1 MRRIRSARSSLSA
14 PTILALALA
23 VGACGGDKKTA
34 GEGKDPVD
42 AKAQAAD
49 TKPDPERVKLVEEAK
64 AFVSEV
70 DANLRKLWVAASK
83 AEWEKS
89 TNITDETE
97 AKAAEANA
105 AVMAYETEAI
115 SKSAKFRPVLDALD
129 PSTRRQIELLQR
141 TATLPAPPDAEKREE
156 LARIAAKLEGMYGKG
171 KYCKKQGG
179 KEVCRDLGEL
189 SRVLAESRD
198 ETELLDAWVGW
209 RTISPPMRPL
219 YQRLVELGNEGAKAI
234 GYRDMGEIW
243 RSRYD
248 MSPEEF
254 EREVER
260 LWKQVEPLYRALH
273 CHVRAKLHEVYGD
286 KVPLDGPIP
295 AHLLGNMWAQDWSN
309 IYPMVEPNP
318 GAARLDITR
327 ALEAKGYDPI
337 KMVKAAEGFFVSLG
351 LDPLPKTFW
360 ERSMFEKP
368 ADREVVC
375 HASAWD
381 VNLSD
386 DLRIKMCIKVD
397 HEDFVTIH
405 HELGHNYYYHYYY
418 RLPVLFQAGAH
429 DGFHEAI
436 GDAIALS
443 ITPEYL
449 EKIGLIEGVK
459 VDEAGILNKQMQ
471 DALQKIAFL
480 PFGKLVDGW
489 RWRVFAGDIGP
500 DAYNA
505 GWWKLRTEVQ
515 GVAAPVPRT
524 EEHFDPGAKYH
535 IPANV
540 PYMRYFL
547 AHILQFQFH
556 KALCEAAGHQGPLH
570 TCSIY
575 GSKEAGAKLRAM
587 LELGASRP
595 WPDALEKL
603 TGTRK
608 MDAAPLVEYFA
619 PLAAWLEE
627 QNQGRTCGW

>member
-1 MRRIRSARSSLSA
+1 MVARAPRRTVLF
-14 PTILALALA
+14 LAASVA
-23 VGACGGDKKTA
+23 CGACKSDRKAPEKTGAAAGGEPA
-34 GEGKDPVD
+34 AAEQHGD
-42 AKAQAAD
+42 ASDAQVRA
-49 TKPDPERVKLVEEAK
+49 AK
-64 AFVSEV
+64 AFVRDV
-70 DANLRKLWVAASK
+70 DARLRELWVASSK

-97 AKAAEANA
+97 DRAAEANA

-115 SKSAKFRPVLDALD
+115 AEATKFDPILDRLD
-129 PSTRRQIELLQR
+129 PATRRQIELLKR
-141 TATLPAPPDAEKREE
+141 TATLPAPKDPKKREE

-171 KYCKKQGG
+171 KYCTKEGG
-179 KEVCRDLGEL
+179 KAICRDLGAL
-189 SRVLAESRD
+189 SEILATSRDPKALAE
-198 ETELLDAWVGW
+198 AWVGW
-209 RTISPPMRPL
+209 RTIAPPMRPL
-219 YQRLVELGNEGAKAI
+219 YQRLVELGNEGARAL
-234 GYRDMGEIW
+234 GYGDMGEIW

-248 MSPEEF
+248 MPPEAF
-254 EREVER
+254 EKEVER
-260 LWKQVEPLYRALH
+260 LWAQVEPLYRALH
-273 CHVRAKLHEVYGD
+273 CHVRARLHEVYGD
-286 KVPLDGPIP
+286 RVPLDGPIP

-309 IYPMVEPNP
+309 VYDLVEPYP
-318 GAARLDITR
+318 KAASLDVTR
-327 ALEAKGYDPI
+327 ALERKGYDPL
-337 KMVKAAEGFFVSLG
+337 KMVQAAEGFFVSLG

-368 ADREVVC
+368 EDREVVC

-381 VNLSD
+381 VNLND

-418 RLPVLFQAGAH
+418 KLPVLFQAGAH

-443 ITPEYL
+443 ITPQYL
-449 EKIGLIEGVK
+449 ARIGL
-459 VDEAGILNKQMQ
+459 VDQVATDEKAVLNKQMQ

-480 PFGKLVDGW
+480 PFGKLVDQW
-489 RWRVFAGDIGP
+489 RWGVFAGRIGP

-515 GVAAPVPRT
+515 GVAPPVART
-524 EEHFDPGAKYH
+524 EADFDPGAKYH
-535 IPANV
+535 VPANV

-556 KALCEAAGHQGPLH
+556 KALCEAAGHTGPLH

-575 GSKEAGAKLRAM
+575 GSKAAGAKLRAM
-587 LELGASRP
+587 LELGASVP

-603 TGTRK
+603 TGTRT

-619 PLAAWLEE
+619 PLVAYLEA
-627 QNQGRTCGW
+627 QNEGRSCGW

>member
-1 MRRIRSARSSLSA
+1 MLARSLPGSVCS
-14 PTILALALA
+14 LALALLA
-23 VGACGGDKKTA
+23 AGCGGGKESEATSERKA
-34 GEGKDPVD
+34 APAAAEGSKAEGAKD
-42 AKAQAAD
+42 
-49 TKPDPERVKLVEEAK
+49 EKLVAEAK
-64 AFVSEV
+64 AFVAEV
-70 DANLRKLWVAASK
+70 DRNLRKLWVASSK
-83 AEWEKS
+83 AEWDKS

-97 AKAAEANA
+97 ARAAEANA

-115 SKSAKFRPVLDALD
+115 SKAAKFRPILDELD
-129 PSTRRQIELLQR
+129 PVTRRQIELLQR
-141 TATLPAPPDAEKREE
+141 TATLPAPPDPKKREE

-171 KYCKKQGG
+171 KYCKKKGG
-179 KEVCRDLGEL
+179 KEVCRDLGAL
-189 SRVLAESRD
+189 SAVLATSRN
-198 ETELLDAWVGW
+198 EAELLDAWVGW

-219 YQRLVELGNEGAKAI
+219 YRRLVELGNEGAKAI
-234 GYRDMGEIW
+234 GYADMGEIW

-248 MSPEEF
+248 MPPEAF

-260 LWKQVEPLYRALH
+260 LWAQVEPLYRALH

-286 KVPLDGPIP
+286 KVPEDGPIP

-309 IYPMVEPNP
+309 VYPLVEPHP
-318 GAARLDITR
+318 GAASLDITR
-327 ALEAKGYDPI
+327 ALEQKGYDPL
-337 KMVKAAEGFFVSLG
+337 KMVRTAEGFFVSLG

-368 ADREVVC
+368 AGREVVC

-381 VNLSD
+381 VNFND

-418 RLPVLFQAGAH
+418 KLPVLFQAGAH

-449 EKIGLIEGVK
+449 EKIGLVDGVRM
-459 VDEAGILNKQMQ
+459 DEKAVLNAQMQ
-471 DALQKIAFL
+471 VALQKIAFL
-480 PFGKLVDGW
+480 PFGKLVDQW
-489 RWRVFAGDIGP
+489 RWGVFSGEIGP
-500 DAYNA
+500 DRYNA
-505 GWWKLRTEVQ
+505 GWWDLRRKVQ
-515 GVAAPVPRT
+515 GVAPPVERT
-524 EEHFDPGAKYH
+524 EEAFDPGAKYH
-535 IPANV
+535 VPANV

-556 KALCEAAGHQGPLH
+556 KALCEAAGHDGPLH

-603 TGTRK
+603 TGTRR
-608 MDAAPLVEYFA
+608 MDAAPMVEYFA
-619 PLAAWLEE
+619 PLAAWIEE
-627 QNQGRTCGW
+627 QNAGRSCGWTAE